1 MGRWEWQHHV
11 GSSIVERSSLCFC
24 HCETALWRLERSLR
38 NATWIRRRCSWLQP
52 CCCLLGKTKLNKGF
66 FKQHHQ
72 QWKYQHPKPYH
83 ELGIRKGIQ
92 NGNQK
97 LSLLRIPTT
106 GSGAWVQP
114 VKPKFGLFRLYHLID
129 QPKLKV
135 LQKIKKKQ
143 KNIKKTENKTKKII
157 IISEF
162 YQQPNSI
169 SKISPFILSFF
180 KRIIPFLLFLCTLI
194 LYYN

>member
-24 HCETALWRLERSLR
+24 YCETALWRLERSLR
-38 NATWIRRRCSWLQP
+38 NATWIRKYFQQTQFRYWKLMITNNAYNVINREIIFPFCIAGRRCSWLQP
-52 CCCLLGKTKLNKGF
+52 CCCLLGKTKLYKGF

-72 QWKYQHPKPYH
+72 QWKHQHPKPYH

-114 VKPKFGLFRLYHLID
+114 VKPKFGLFRLHHLID
-129 QPKLKV
+129 QPKLKCY
-135 LQKIKKKQ
+135 
-143 KNIKKTENKTKKII
+143 KNI
-157 IISEF
+157 
-162 YQQPNSI
+162 
-169 SKISPFILSFF
+169 
-180 KRIIPFLLFLCTLI
+180 
-194 LYYN
+194 